1 MVRVFSLTVPGQA
14 RANLRDSRAGR
25 DWRRQDFAVASM
37 GEDDPVIYVRL
48 IDHLAGRLI
57 QRCRVL
63 QTVVG
68 RLSQEVQRLRGASRA
83 PRMSL
88 RASQQFRRR
97 RHFGHLADST
107 HRPILI
113 SCASSQYLR
122 RHLSGGTL
130 RWLRSSADVD
140 RSRMPSRAFSSK
152 PYARSVRMNRKRRR
166 ALFSYAEEVCAYQIS
181 GAPARRSRLALRHVR

>member
-97 RHFGHLADST
+97 RHHFWPPGRFYAQTYPDQLRFIPVSAAAPFGRDIAMAQIIGGR
-107 HRPILI
+107 RPIADAFSRFFLETV
-113 SCASSQYLR
+113 CTVGPNEPKASSCVVLVCRRSLR
-122 RHLSGGTL
+122 LSNL
-130 RWLRSSADVD
+130 
-140 RSRMPSRAFSSK
+140 
-152 PYARSVRMNRKRRR
+152 
-166 ALFSYAEEVCAYQIS
+166 
-181 GAPARRSRLALRHVR
+181 RRSRPS